1 MQKGIINY
9 YHLGSSSFIS
19 DASGEAIQHTLYRYI
34 FCSFSKEFI
43 RIENKNKIIIGMLY
57 LP

>member
-1 MQKGIINY
+1 MQHVNLNY
-9 YHLGSSSFIS
+9 DHLGSSSFIS
-19 DASGEAIQHTLYRYI
+19 DASGEAIQHIPCRYI
-34 FCSFSKEFI
+34 FCLFSKEFI